1 MGKSSCLTDP
11 TIFVQKA
18 SGKKVKFIFFIYIF
32 LIIQED
38 GD

>member
-18 SGKKVKFIFFIYIF
+18 SGKKVKLKFFYIF
-32 LIIQED
+32 LIIQEY